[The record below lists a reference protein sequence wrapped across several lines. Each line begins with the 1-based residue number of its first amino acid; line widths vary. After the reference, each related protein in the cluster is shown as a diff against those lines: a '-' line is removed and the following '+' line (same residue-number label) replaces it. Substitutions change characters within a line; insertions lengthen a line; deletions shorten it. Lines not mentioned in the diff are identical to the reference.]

1 MAEESTEFT
10 EPPCAAVA
18 NPIQFVAGQRRDLHV
33 LEWEKELVLSA
44 NPISI
49 SPKDAIALF
58 GPIIR
63 SNSSVGIQDQVTK
76 MLPANVEADGIDDI
90 PDLNFKQSDKDSFC
104 RELEPEFEA
113 YPDKVMHLDSNSN
126 SISSKVIGEYAEQ
139 QFQIYEDMEMELPS
153 DKLVEKI
160 DLEKSTLRAWK

>member
-1 MAEESTEFT
+1 M
-10 EPPCAAVA
+10 A

-44 NPISI
+44 NHISI
-49 SPKDAIALF
+49 SPKDAIALL

-90 PDLNFKQSDKDSFC
+90 PYLNFKQSDKDSF
-104 RELEPEFEA
+104 
-113 YPDKVMHLDSNSN
+113 
-126 SISSKVIGEYAEQ
+126 
-139 QFQIYEDMEMELPS
+139 
-153 DKLVEKI
+153 
-160 DLEKSTLRAWK
+160 